1 MSNLESRS
9 HLPPTHP
16 TTYTKS
22 LRDEI
27 TPEPL
32 YMSRRLFI
40 AGLGALSATAFL
52 SACTPFSASNM
63 TSQDGDET
71 IPGNSN
77 NLTNDLTPYDDIAN
91 YNNFYEF
98 TYGKEGIAEL
108 AENFQTSPW
117 TVSVGGLVDNP
128 GDYSIEDL
136 IKKYPP
142 EERIYRM
149 RCVEAW
155 SMVIPWTGFPL
166 HKLLADVK
174 PQPEARF
181 VRFESFYDPAQMPGD
196 KSLPFPYYEGLRLDE
211 ANHDLTIL
219 ATGLYDKPLPRQD
232 GAPIRLVV
240 PWKYGFKSA
249 KSIQRITLL
258 SDMPS
263 TFWADLS
270 PNEYGFYA
278 NVNPNVDHPRWSQ
291 STERRIG
298 ELKRRPT
305 LMFNGYDEVASL
317 YEGMDL
323 RKFF

>member
-63 TSQDGDET
+63 TSQDRDET